1 MNRRN
6 LQTLYRQL
14 LSQYGPQHW
23 WPADTPFEVMVGA
36 ILTQNT
42 AWTNVERA
50 ISNLRRENLLTAE
63 IISRCPTAHLAE
75 FLRPSGYF
83 NVKADRLKRFCAWYV
98 EMGGFER
105 LKFQSTQGLR
115 HRLLAVKGIGPETA
129 DDILLYAF
137 GRAVF
142 VIDAYTR
149 RLFSR
154 LAWIEGDEPYE
165 VLRLGFER
173 ALGRNAK
180 QYNEYHALIV
190 KHSKD
195 ICQPK
200 PLCRGCTLN
209 TSCASANRENAI
221 RA

>member
-1 MNRRN
+1 MNRRQ

-50 ISNLRRENLLTAE
+50 IGNLKRENLLNPELLA
-63 IISRCPTAHLAE
+63 RCPKAHLAD

-83 NVKADRLKRFCAWYV
+83 NIKADRLKQFCGWYV
-98 EMGGFER
+98 EMGGYER
-105 LKFQSTQGLR
+105 LKFHSTQGLR
-115 HRLLAVKGIGPETA
+115 HRLLTVKGIGPETA

-137 GRAVF
+137 DRAVF

-149 RLFSR
+149 RLLSR
-154 LAWIEGDEPYE
+154 LGWIKGDEPYDT
-165 VLRLGFER
+165 LRLGIER
-173 ALGRNAK
+173 ALGRNVK
-180 QYNEYHALIV
+180 QYNEFHALIV
-190 KHSKD
+190 KHAKD
-195 ICQPK
+195 LCQPK
-200 PLCRGCTLN
+200 PLCRGCALN
-209 TSCASANRENAI
+209 AWCMGANRESAQK
-221 RA
+221 